1 VSEAPVTAL
10 KSRIR
15 ADLKAAM
22 RARQDEET
30 GLLRMLLAA
39 IDDAEAVPVPEG
51 CGYVSRAF
59 GDETGEVP
67 RRVVTAELLH
77 AILLRERAARH
88 DAAKEMDRVGR
99 PDRAEALR
107 FHAEIVAR
115 YL

>member
-1 VSEAPVTAL
+1 VPEISVTVL

-51 CGYVSRAF
+51 RGYTSRAF

-67 RRVVTAELLH
+67 RRVLTAEVLH
-77 AILLRERAARH
+77 AILLREQEARH
-88 DAAKEMDRVGR
+88 EAAEEMDRVGR
-99 PDRAEALR
+99 PDRAKALR
-107 FHAEIVAR
+107 FHAKIVAR
-115 YL
+115 YF